1 MLLRLTKRPK
11 GYKYVTCELTVIN
24 TVTGNTDMG
33 LVRMEPQDVPA
44 ELFYPVSVHG
54 DALFMRRQRVE
65 WQWSS
70 VTQRNQLIELLHYV
84 QEIREPIYMEVT
96 HHQPDPPGYPYND
109 YNRYAWHDEQQ
120 SCLMYDQRSFDE
132 WQSHLMCN

>member
-54 DALFMRRQRVE
+54 DALFIRRQRVE
-65 WQWSS
+65 WQWLSAK
-70 VTQRNQLIELLHYV
+70 QRNELMQLLRYV
-84 QEIREPIYMEVT
+84 QSIGEPIYLDVT
-96 HHQPDPPGYPYND
+96 HLQPDLPGYPYND
-109 YNRYAWHDEQQ
+109 YNRYAWHDEPTDSMLRVIQEQ
-120 SCLMYDQRSFDE
+120 ME
-132 WQSHLMCN
+132 E